1 MSVISG
7 YEDRTIS
14 KIWPWL
20 QTILASPW
28 ALPWLDLVRFMEELG
43 FIETFVNFLYRFP
56 NIYRGPQNSH
66 V

>member
-20 QTILASPW
+20 QTTLASPW
-28 ALPWLDLVRFMEELG
+28 GQPWLDLVRFMEELG
-43 FIETFVNFLYRFP
+43 FI
-56 NIYRGPQNSH
+56 
-66 V
+66 